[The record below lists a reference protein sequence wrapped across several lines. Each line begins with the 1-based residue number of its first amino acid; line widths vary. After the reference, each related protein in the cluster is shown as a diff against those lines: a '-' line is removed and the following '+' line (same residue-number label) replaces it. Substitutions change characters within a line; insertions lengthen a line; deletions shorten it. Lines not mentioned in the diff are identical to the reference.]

1 MAAGYFPIPYAGAN
15 ARCTVLSP
23 ISNTSFSSPR
33 LPNCSFYWLIGSSA
47 HGWQITQPVQ
57 VQVER
62 AGGEF
67 VISEP
72 RLNVYGVGETFA
84 ESMADFTSMLVDL
97 FEELS
102 VSEDV
107 LSSHLRQQLE
117 ILRIILAPR

>member
-1 MAAGYFPIPYAGAN
+1 M
-15 ARCTVLSP
+15 
-23 ISNTSFSSPR
+23 
-33 LPNCSFYWLIGSSA
+33 PNCSFYWLIGSSA
-47 HGWQITQPVQ
+47 RGWRIAQPVQ

-62 AGGEF
+62 ADGEF
-67 VISEP
+67 VVSEP

-102 VSEDV
+102 ASEDV

-117 ILRIILAPR
+117 LLRTILAPR